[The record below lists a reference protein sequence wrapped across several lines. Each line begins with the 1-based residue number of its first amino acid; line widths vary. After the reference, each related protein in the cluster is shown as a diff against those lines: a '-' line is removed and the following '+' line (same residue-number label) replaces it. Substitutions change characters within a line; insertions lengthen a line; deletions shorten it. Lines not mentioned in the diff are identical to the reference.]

1 MFLRERILDLLRPSR
16 WTPAALML
24 VLVNAVPLVAI
35 FVFRWDAADLVLL
48 YWTENLI
55 VGAFNVLRMLVAD
68 PSDGS
73 GPASKLFMIP
83 FFIIHFGIFCTVH
96 GMFLMFL
103 LEIGAGSA
111 GPQFDAFGSG
121 GLLGMPGALVRALWT
136 DASRGATWVLAGL
149 AVSHGV
155 SFVQYSLLGGER
167 TSATV
172 SQLMM
177 RPYQRIVVMHIT
189 IMAGVAVT
197 LFLDSP
203 PSLLAILVLV
213 KLIVDLVLHH
223 GAHQH

>member
-1 MFLRERILDLLRPSR
+1 MFLRERILGLLRPSR
-16 WTPAALML
+16 WTPAAVML
-24 VLVNAVPLVAI
+24 VLVNAAPLAAV

-68 PSDGS
+68 PPDGS

-96 GMFLMFL
+96 GLFLVFL

-111 GPQFDAFGSG
+111 GPQLDAFGSG

-136 DASRGATWVLAGL
+136 DAPRGAAWVLAGL
-149 AVSHGV
+149 AVSHAG

-172 SQLMM
+172 SQLMT
-177 RPYQRIVVMHIT
+177 RPYRRIVVMHLT
-189 IMAGVAVT
+189 IMAGAALT

-203 PSLLAILVLV
+203 PSLLMVLVLV
-213 KLIVDLVLHH
+213 KLVLDLLLHNREH
-223 GAHQH
+223 RI